1 MHKLLGIV
9 ILLFAL
15 NCKSTENK
23 TKMTKEATKKC
34 ISELKKLKSMSSMS
48 AEATVVRNYLD
59 WMIELPWY
67 IKDKKSDSIN
77 IEGAKKAGLQ
87 TWHLNPKTEDV
98 TSLLEFIKN
107 I

>member
-1 MHKLLGIV
+1 MVVLKKSIFRLKLAKENQTKTRIN
-9 ILLFAL
+9 ILLAIIIFSNL
-15 NCKSTENK
+15 SSKK
-23 TKMTKEATKKC
+23 T
-34 ISELKKLKSMSSMS
+34 LFVDDKL
-48 AEATVVRNYLD
+48 E
-59 WMIELPWY
+59 
-67 IKDKKSDSIN
+67 N